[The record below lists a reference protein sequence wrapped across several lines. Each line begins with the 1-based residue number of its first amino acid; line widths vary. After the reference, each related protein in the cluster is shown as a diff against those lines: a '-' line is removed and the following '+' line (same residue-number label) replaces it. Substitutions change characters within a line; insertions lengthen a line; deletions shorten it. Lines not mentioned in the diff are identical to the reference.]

1 MMVVVVVMVWICK
14 RDGGWEWKGVY
25 ILEGADGDSLWE
37 MNEGM
42 NACVGSIGR
51 VKRSSEEVE

>member
-1 MMVVVVVMVWICK
+1 MVWICK